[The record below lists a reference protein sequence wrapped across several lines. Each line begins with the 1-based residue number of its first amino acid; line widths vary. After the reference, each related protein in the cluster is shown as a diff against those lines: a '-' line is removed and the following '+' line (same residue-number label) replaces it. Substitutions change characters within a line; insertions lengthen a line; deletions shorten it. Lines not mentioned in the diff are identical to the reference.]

1 MIRWNFFGLGAI
13 LILFWG
19 CSALNQNIMLRVPK
33 DYQFDS
39 APAIPDSVYRISVND
54 ILSIRI
60 LASDGADA
68 LGKTF
73 TSVDRS
79 IVVPVEFDGKIKLPV
94 IGRVTVGN
102 LTRRAVEDSLESW
115 FGVYYV
121 DPFVRVA
128 IENRQVIVF
137 PGTGSNAQVVK
148 FERENMNVFEAL
160 ARVGGISPEG
170 KAHRIKLIRG
180 DLKNPLVIKIDL
192 STIEGMKSGDLTL
205 QSGDIIYVDT
215 RENFATIF
223 TANFQPYLMLLTST
237 MSIATA
243 VILISSLGK

>member
-1 MIRWNFFGLGAI
+1 M
-13 LILFWG
+13 LFLLWG
-19 CSALNQNIMLRVPK
+19 CSALNQHIMLRVPK
-33 DYQFDS
+33 NYQFDS
-39 APAIPDSVYRISVND
+39 APAIPDSLYRVSTND

-60 LASDGADA
+60 LASAGADA
-68 LGKTF
+68 LGKSA

-79 IVVPVEFDGKIKLPV
+79 LSVPVEFDGKIKLPV
-94 IGRVTVGN
+94 IGRVSVRD
-102 LTRRAVEDSLESW
+102 LTRREVEDSLESW
-115 FGVYYV
+115 YSSYYV

-137 PGTGSNAQVVK
+137 PGSGSDAQVIK

-160 ARVGGISPEG
+160 ARVGGISPQG

-192 STIEGMKSGDLTL
+192 STIDGMKSADLTL

-215 RENFATIF
+215 RENLAQLYAT
-223 TANFQPYLMLLTST
+223 NFQPYFMIFTSLISVT
-237 MSIATA
+237 TF
-243 VILISSLGK
+243 VLLISSLGK